1 MSFREPVAPA
11 IEPEGI
17 GKETTVGGETKV
29 SPPFKDYVSQY
40 NHPYTVDYFGLGDT
54 WEQKEG
60 GFGKEVSII
69 ESFIESEIDK
79 GEIPNNIEAVK
90 DVLKKLEKMTG
101 IDKNERPLMKIETL
115 AAYVEFL
122 MKCDKI
128 KFNIKRYGSN

>member
-1 MSFREPVAPA
+1 MSFREPVEPA
-11 IEPEGI
+11 VEPVGV
-17 GKETTVGGETKV
+17 GKDTTTGGETKV
-29 SPPFKDYVSQY
+29 VPPFKDYVSQY